1 MERLSYLV
9 CIIIDILSL
18 ILIVG
23 IMYEETVK
31 DNPDECCIILCFFD
45 LAFIVWSLIYV
56 TNRPPQPPTDD

>member
-31 DNPDECCIILCFFD
+31 DKPDECCIVLCFIG
-45 LAFIVWSLIYV
+45 LAFVVWSLIYV
-56 TNRPPQPPTDD
+56 TNHPPQPPNDD